1 MKWIVLALGLMIS
14 NLSAASVLLV
24 LSNHGELGETGK
36 RTGFYLSEAA
46 HPWEVFSDAGFD
58 VVLASPDGG
67 FAPVDPKSLE
77 LEDEAN
83 AKFWEEFCGEVG
95 GVKGV
100 AQTEAIGDVVARD
113 YDVVFLAGG
122 HGTMWDF
129 PNSEAVKR
137 TIGEIYESGGAV
149 AAVCH
154 GPAALVNVTLENGD
168 PLVKG
173 KRVAAFT
180 NAEEAAVGLTE
191 AMPFLLESRLTEVGA
206 TVETADNFSEN
217 VVVDDRLITG
227 QNPASARKAAQ
238 MAVAEIL
245 TRQE

>member
-1 MKWIVLALGLMIS
+1 MKWIVLTLGLMVS

-46 HPWEVFSDAGFD
+46 HPLEVFRDAGFD
-58 VVLASPDGG
+58 VVLASPAGG

-83 AKFWEEFCGEVG
+83 AAFWKEFGGEVD
-95 GVKGV
+95 GVEGV
-100 AQTEAIGDVVARD
+100 EKTVRLADVTAGDFDA
-113 YDVVFLAGG
+113 VFFAGG

-129 PNSEAVKR
+129 PDSAAVKMAIR
-137 TIGEIYESGGAV
+137 EVWESDGLV

-154 GPAALVNVTLENGD
+154 GPAALVDVKLANGEA
-168 PLVKG
+168 LVKG
-173 KRVAAFT
+173 KQVAAFT
-180 NAEEAAVGLTE
+180 NAEEAAVGLTDE
-191 AMPFLLESRLTEVGA
+191 MPFLLEDRLTELGA
-206 TVETADNFSEN
+206 EVVTAENFSEN

-227 QNPASARKAAQ
+227 QNPASARGAAQ
-238 MAVAEIL
+238 RVMGEIL
-245 TRQE
+245 ARQE